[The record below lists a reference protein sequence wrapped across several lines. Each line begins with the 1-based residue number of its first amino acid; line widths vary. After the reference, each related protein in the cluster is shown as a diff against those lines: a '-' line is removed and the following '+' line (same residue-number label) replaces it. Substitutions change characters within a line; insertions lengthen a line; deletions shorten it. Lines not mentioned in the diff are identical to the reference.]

1 VRTWGLRKRIR
12 RIDIDSCYHD
22 TGMWYYLIRI
32 RFGGQDGELTLVAKR
47 AAPQAARG
55 EVQKRY
61 SKLAFRARIDG
72 YTRSDI

>member
-1 VRTWGLRKRIR
+1 MTLACGAIL
-12 RIDIDSCYHD
+12 
-22 TGMWYYLIRI
+22 I
-32 RFGGQDGELTLVAKR
+32 RFGGQDGELTLVAER